1 MTHTS
6 ETRWQ
11 KGLGGQGLNHQVSEL
26 SLMMLD
32 VLYKAEKLGLEL
44 EELIDYTGDGKKNVA
59 QSLADQLFY
68 EDWSH
73 RESDPLGEPGVLD
86 SCANEAECKKIQDA
100 IDAINAARSIF
111 DFANEATKSKSKISV
126 LRRMG

>member
-11 KGLGGQGLNHQVSEL
+11 KTRDGQGLNNQVSEL

-44 EELIDYTGDGKKNVA
+44 EELINYAGGTDA
-59 QSLADQLFY
+59 IQSVADQLFY
-68 EDWSH
+68 EDWTT
-73 RESDPLGEPGVLD
+73 RESDPIGNPGVLD
-86 SCANEAECKKIQDA
+86 AGANDGECQKVSDA
-100 IDAINAARSIF
+100 IDAINAARDIF
-111 DFANEATKSKSKISV
+111 DYANKATKGKSKIST